1 MLSADIAAF
10 CLLDACSGAQPQRHR
25 LLRMLESIGTLAIQ
39 QFIRS
44 LDEESGS
51 LALCQFDLRLKSSR
65 ETTNYGAKFMAMQGC
80 DFSGV
85 PVCVHL
91 EWSSSSR

>member
-65 ETTNYGAKFMAMQGC
+65 ETTNYGANSWQCKVAT
-80 DFSGV
+80 S
-85 PVCVHL
+85 L
-91 EWSSSSR
+91 ESRFAFT